1 MSSHLLASKRKN
13 GKRYMKVYFIL
24 PEDVYEKFLA
34 LADEVGDTGQ
44 TIIKA
49 IDNLYESVFDL
60 ADSSI
65 FPSSTT
71 QIKSTGDLKAAIE
84 RLESKLSRVEDSGRF
99 PRSKASFS
107 NLDELPD
114 LGEIQEAEN
123 VESGERP
130 LLDNMLD
137 DIIVSSDKKEKSEES
152 NSEA

>member
-1 MSSHLLASKRKN
+1 
-13 GKRYMKVYFIL
+13 MKVYFIL